1 MANDF
6 AARPV
11 PGPDGGHVSD
21 GLQSI
26 DGIQASDVIQPNDGV
41 QANQGIQVSDGGQVG
56 DGINAARAAAANAFS
71 SCLRRIA
78 ACEWRDL
85 PVAARSRAAMI
96 MADNMAA
103 AFSAADE
110 PEVVRARD
118 LALREGDPGA
128 VTMLARGRPLA
139 SRRDAASINGLTMGW
154 NELDEGYRKAV
165 CHGGLYVLPAL
176 LATAEACGASGR
188 DVLRALI
195 LGYEIV
201 ARVARAWR
209 FPDLRLHPH
218 ALLGPVGAAA
228 GVALLRRLPPD
239 ELIAAVAGATAL
251 GMAGPFNQAV
261 QGALVRNTWAA
272 HGAVAGMA
280 AVDHARAGIGG
291 LASTPFDVYVTGLGT
306 ITDLSAFDD
315 DGDWA
320 VCAGYQKINACCQYA
335 HSSIAAV
342 QALIARTPKVL
353 KGAAVNAVRVAAH
366 PLALKLDN
374 RQPLTTLAAKFSLP
388 HAVAAAIV
396 HGHGGVTAF
405 DSASLSDPRIERLRQ
420 LIEIVPFDGVRP
432 APHDR
437 PAAVEIETAAGT
449 DRETCWSAPGG
460 PDLPF
465 DEQDINRK
473 VAALC
478 APVAPAAAGVLE
490 RLAQMAV
497 ENTTAPTPMAAA
509 SIAAARSPT
518 PDASGSTRVALSL
531 SSPWSAWLDA
541 MFAEPQSIEQHE

>member
-1 MANDF
+1 MSTRDPGANAKAHNP

-11 PGPDGGHVSD
+11 TGLHGGLSSD
-21 GLQSI
+21 GL
-26 DGIQASDVIQPNDGV
+26 QPNDGV
-41 QANQGIQVSDGGQVG
+41 RSSVGAQVEDGVE
-56 DGINAARAAAANAFS
+56 AARAKAASAFDT
-71 SCLRRIA
+71 CLRRIA
-78 ACEWRDL
+78 AYEWRDL
-85 PVAARSRAAMI
+85 PVAARRRAAMI
-96 MADNMAA
+96 VADNIAA

-110 PEVVRARD
+110 PEVVRARQ
-118 LALREGDPGA
+118 LALSDGDAGA
-128 VTMLARGRPLA
+128 VSILARGRPRA
-139 SRRDAASINGLTMGW
+139 SRRDAASINALTMGW

-176 LATAEACGASGR
+176 LATAEAGGASGR
-188 DVLRALI
+188 DVLRALV

-218 ALLGPVGAAA
+218 ALLAPVGAAA
-228 GVALLRRLPPD
+228 GVALLRRLPAD

-261 QGALVRNTWAA
+261 QGALVRNAWAA
-272 HGAVAGMA
+272 HGAVAGIA

-291 LASTPFDVYVTGLGT
+291 WASTPFDVYVTGLGT
-306 ITDLSAFDD
+306 TTDLSAFDD

-335 HSSIAAV
+335 HSAIAAV
-342 QALIARTPKVL
+342 QALIARAPDVL
-353 KGAAVNAVRVAAH
+353 GGEAVSAVRVAAH

-388 HAVAAAIV
+388 HAVAAALV

-405 DSASLSDPRIERLRQ
+405 DSASLSDPRIARLRQ
-420 LIEIVPFDGVRP
+420 LIEIVPFDAVRP

-437 PAAVEIETAAGT
+437 PATVEIRSAAGT

-465 DEQDINRK
+465 DEQAIRHK
-473 VAALC
+473 VKDLC
-478 APVAPAAAGVLE
+478 APVSPAAAGVLE
-490 RLAQMAV
+490 RLAHCADDV
-497 ENTTAPTPMAAA
+497 GDAPTLPASRHAATT
-509 SIAAARSPT
+509 PT
-518 PDASGSTRVALSL
+518 ALSL
-531 SSPWSAWLDA
+531 SSTWAAWLDA
-541 MFAEPQSIEQHE
+541 MFAEPQR

>member
-1 MANDF
+1 M
-6 AARPV
+6 
-11 PGPDGGHVSD
+11 G
-21 GLQSI
+21 
-26 DGIQASDVIQPNDGV
+26 DGV
-41 QANQGIQVSDGGQVG
+41 ET
-56 DGINAARAAAANAFS
+56 ARADAANAFS
-71 SCLRRIA
+71 TCLRRMA
-78 ACEWRDL
+78 ACEWPDL
-85 PVAARSRAAMI
+85 PVAARRRAAMI
-96 MADNMAA
+96 VADNVSA

-110 PEVVRARD
+110 PEVVRARQ
-118 LALREGDPGA
+118 LALSEGDAGA
-128 VTMLARGRPLA
+128 VTILARGRPLA
-139 SRRDAASINGLTMGW
+139 AQRNAASINGLTMGW

-176 LATAEACGASGR
+176 LATAEARGASGR

-218 ALLGPVGAAA
+218 ALLAPVGAAA
-228 GVALLRRLPPD
+228 GVALLRRLPAD

-251 GMAGPFNQAV
+251 GMSGPFNQAV

-272 HGAVAGMA
+272 HGATAGIA

-291 LASTPFDVYVTGLGT
+291 LAGTPYDVYVTGLGT
-306 ITDLSAFDD
+306 TTDASALDD

-342 QALIARTPKVL
+342 EALIARTPAVL
-353 KGAAVNAVRVAAH
+353 DGDAVNAVRVWAH

-374 RQPLTTLAAKFSLP
+374 RQPSTTLAAKFSLP

-396 HGHGGVTAF
+396 HGHGGVAAF
-405 DSASLSDPRIERLRQ
+405 DSASLTDPRIARLRQ
-420 LIEIVPFDGVRP
+420 LIEIVPFDAVRP

-437 PAAVEIETAAGT
+437 PATVEIVTAAGA

-465 DEQDINRK
+465 DEQAIWRK

-478 APVAPAAAGVLE
+478 APVAPSAAGVLE
-490 RLAQMAV
+490 RLAQVAV
-497 ENTTAPTPMAAA
+497 E
-509 SIAAARSPT
+509 
-518 PDASGSTRVALSL
+518 SGDGVMSLSL
-531 SSPWSAWLDA
+531 SSTWSAWLDA
-541 MFAEPQSIEQHE
+541 IFAEPQR